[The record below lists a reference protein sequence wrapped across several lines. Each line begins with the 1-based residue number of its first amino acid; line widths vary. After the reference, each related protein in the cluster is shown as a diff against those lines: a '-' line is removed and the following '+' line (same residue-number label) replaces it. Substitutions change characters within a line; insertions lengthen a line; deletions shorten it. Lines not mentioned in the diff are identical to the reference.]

1 MVKSILF
8 VFNTLKYMNCFIDG
22 AIFEEQVY
30 ELVVKQV
37 VIVETGFD
45 DEGKDLMKVFC
56 GSAVV

>member
-1 MVKSILF
+1 

-37 VIVETGFD
+37 VIV
-45 DEGKDLMKVFC
+45 
-56 GSAVV
+56 

>member
-1 MVKSILF
+1 
-8 VFNTLKYMNCFIDG
+8 MNCFIDG

-45 DEGKDLMKVFC
+45 DEGQDLMKVFC